1 MVWEVLVNNYTGNG
15 IRTDIT
21 SLPSLVYSDDGSC
34 DPIGQHSI
42 TYELNG
48 GTNHKDNPDSFEE
61 NQGTIRLK
69 DPTRAGYL
77 FEGWFRDADF
87 QEPYDEIP
95 AGTKEDVTV
104 YAKWKKDGLEPNDT
118 WEEAVKLQIPSQTE
132 SYLYNAEDVDY
143 YQFTL
148 GQKDRISISLTQPGE
163 GGVYYEAVLYDQDHN
178 VIGKS
183 QMNADQ
189 SLIQT
194 LDKGTYYIR
203 IAALNGEFSRNPY
216 VLTLDCV
223 TPTTPAKNP
232 TGKPTA
238 TVSAAKK
245 PARPTTSAAA
255 SKKEVGCSKDC

>member
-1 MVWEVLVNNYTGNG
+1 M
-15 IRTDIT
+15 
-21 SLPSLVYSDDGSC
+21 
-34 DPIGQHSI
+34 
-42 TYELNG
+42 
-48 GTNHKDNPDSFEE
+48 
-61 NQGTIRLK
+61 
-69 DPTRAGYL
+69 
-77 FEGWFRDADF
+77 
-87 QEPYDEIP
+87 
-95 AGTKEDVTV
+95 
-104 YAKWKKDGLEPNDT
+104 
-118 WEEAVKLQIPSQTE
+118 
-132 SYLYNAEDVDY
+132 DY

-255 SKKEVGCSKDC
+255 SKKKSDAAKTADNTPLEQWMILTVAGAGVIVAALARKRMRK